1 MEDFLRKLQLSESA
15 IKIYLKSLG
24 KTPLTYY
31 ELYSIVPK
39 VSTNEFKEIIN
50 DLLNSGL
57 LLKQEKKKKEGLTHY
72 LPIPPILPIL
82 NYYENITANLPTI
95 KNSIQELMINSIN
108 EIFKKNKGIELDT
121 ILKTFQEIKKDID
134 EDSIIER
141 QEIEDLVREM
151 EVLKELN
158 KEMLNLHQNIKG
170 VTQKKF
176 SDLIKTI
183 NSFKTDLIEGINSL
197 EFKKHKQEII
207 KTVEK
212 IFKVKFESMVKDF
225 INNLQNLI
233 ANKLDETSQLFGN
246 TLKKVYQYR
255 EDFKIHLLDMLSN
268 FETKMNKIHELIK
281 ENKEDLFGGMKNLEI
296 KIVENLNSIIQ
307 NSINE
312 VSSLNNPIEHVL
324 KKYFQK
330 LVSSDSTINN
340 IWIINSVTK
349 INEEIQKIINNSKEE
364 ITIIIPNLENY
375 LAIEQL
381 KEITSNITIK
391 IASSEAHTNSLVK
404 KFKNINNLTYKTL
417 QNDELILAKADNNQI
432 VIGIK
437 QDSKDILSNFIG
449 IGSNFE
455 PFITLLNPALQSIW
469 EHAYTDTFYATQ
481 KAKTKTSTIK
491 PTTIFTPKVIKKKIV
506 PKIDANTIVRKSF
519 NEGKQLKSDIIIP
532 SDLQD
537 KKEQTKIKNIPKKI
551 PEKQN
556 ISPPPLN
563 GQIKDLK
570 KKLQEKVDF
579 LSAVRPKRG
588 DNAAVLID
596 TALNNLIQKINNL
609 KGNEISKELQ
619 NIADLI
625 LEKKGFSVTL
635 HKIRIT
641 INNYKNKITLLD
653 ENDKKDIF
661 QEIETWKQKLF

>member
-1 MEDFLRKLQLSESA
+1 
-15 IKIYLKSLG
+15 
-24 KTPLTYY
+24 
-31 ELYSIVPK
+31 
-39 VSTNEFKEIIN
+39 
-50 DLLNSGL
+50 
-57 LLKQEKKKKEGLTHY
+57 
-72 LPIPPILPIL
+72 
-82 NYYENITANLPTI
+82 
-95 KNSIQELMINSIN
+95 MINSIN

-141 QEIEDLVREM
+141 QEIEDIVREM
-151 EVLKELN
+151 ELLKELN
-158 KEMLNLHQNIKG
+158 KDMLNLYQNIKG
-170 VTQKKF
+170 VTQKIF

-212 IFKVKFESMVKDF
+212 IFKGKFESMVKDF
-225 INNLQNLI
+225 INNIQNLI
-233 ANKLDETSQLFGN
+233 ANKLDETSQLFEN
-246 TLKKVYQYR
+246 TLKKVFQYR

-324 KKYFQK
+324 KKYFQEI
-330 LVSSDSTINN
+330 VSSDSTINN

-349 INEEIQKIINNSKEE
+349 INEEIKKIINNSKEE

-375 LAIEQL
+375 LSIEQL
-381 KEITSNITIK
+381 KEITSNLTIK

-417 QNDELILAKADNNQI
+417 QNDDLILAKADNDQI

-455 PFITLLNPALQSIW
+455 PFITLLNPVLQSIW
-469 EHAYTDTFYATQ
+469 EHAYTDTFYAAQ
-481 KAKTKTSTIK
+481 KAKTKIST
-491 PTTIFTPKVIKKKIV
+491 
-506 PKIDANTIVRKSF
+506 
-519 NEGKQLKSDIIIP
+519 IIP

-537 KKEQTKIKNIPKKI
+537 KKEATKIKKIPKKI
-551 PEKQN
+551 SEKQN
-556 ISPPPLN
+556 VSPPPLN

-570 KKLQEKVDF
+570 KKLQEKIDF
-579 LSAVRPKRG
+579 LSAVHPKTG

-596 TALNNLIQKINNL
+596 TALNNLIQKISNL

-641 INNYKNKITLLD
+641 INKYKNKSTLLD

>member
-1 MEDFLRKLQLSESA
+1 MEAFLRKLQLSESA

-39 VSTNEFKEIIN
+39 VSTNEFKEIVN

-57 LLKQEKKKKEGLTHY
+57 LLQQEKKKKEILTHY

-141 QEIEDLVREM
+141 QEIEDIVREM
-151 EVLKELN
+151 ELLKELN
-158 KEMLNLHQNIKG
+158 KDMLNLYQNIKG
-170 VTQKKF
+170 VTQKIF

-212 IFKVKFESMVKDF
+212 IFKGKFESMVKDF
-225 INNLQNLI
+225 INNIQNLI
-233 ANKLDETSQLFGN
+233 ANKLDETSQLFEN
-246 TLKKVYQYR
+246 TLKKVFQYR

-324 KKYFQK
+324 KKYFQEI
-330 LVSSDSTINN
+330 VSSDSTINN

-349 INEEIQKIINNSKEE
+349 INEEIKKIINNSKEE

-375 LAIEQL
+375 LSIEQL
-381 KEITSNITIK
+381 KEITSNLTIK

-417 QNDELILAKADNNQI
+417 QNDDLILAKADNDQI

-455 PFITLLNPALQSIW
+455 PFITLLNPVLQSIW
-469 EHAYTDTFYATQ
+469 EHAYTDTFYAAQ
-481 KAKTKTSTIK
+481 KAKTKIST
-491 PTTIFTPKVIKKKIV
+491 
-506 PKIDANTIVRKSF
+506 
-519 NEGKQLKSDIIIP
+519 IIP

-537 KKEQTKIKNIPKKI
+537 KKEATKIKKIPKKI
-551 PEKQN
+551 SEKQN
-556 ISPPPLN
+556 VSPPPLN

-570 KKLQEKVDF
+570 KKLQEKIDF
-579 LSAVRPKRG
+579 LSAVHPKTG

-596 TALNNLIQKINNL
+596 TALNNLIQKISNL

-641 INNYKNKITLLD
+641 INKYKNKSTLLD

>member
-1 MEDFLRKLQLSESA
+1 
-15 IKIYLKSLG
+15 
-24 KTPLTYY
+24 
-31 ELYSIVPK
+31 
-39 VSTNEFKEIIN
+39 
-50 DLLNSGL
+50 
-57 LLKQEKKKKEGLTHY
+57 
-72 LPIPPILPIL
+72 
-82 NYYENITANLPTI
+82 
-95 KNSIQELMINSIN
+95 
-108 EIFKKNKGIELDT
+108 
-121 ILKTFQEIKKDID
+121 
-134 EDSIIER
+134 
-141 QEIEDLVREM
+141 
-151 EVLKELN
+151 
-158 KEMLNLHQNIKG
+158 
-170 VTQKKF
+170 
-176 SDLIKTI
+176 
-183 NSFKTDLIEGINSL
+183 
-197 EFKKHKQEII
+197 
-207 KTVEK
+207 
-212 IFKVKFESMVKDF
+212 
-225 INNLQNLI
+225 
-233 ANKLDETSQLFGN
+233 
-246 TLKKVYQYR
+246 
-255 EDFKIHLLDMLSN
+255 N

-324 KKYFQK
+324 KKYFQEI
-330 LVSSDSTINN
+330 VSSDSTINN

-349 INEEIQKIINNSKEE
+349 INEEIKKIINNSKEE

-375 LAIEQL
+375 LSIEQL
-381 KEITSNITIK
+381 KEITSNLTIK

-417 QNDELILAKADNNQI
+417 QNDDLILAKADNDQI

-455 PFITLLNPALQSIW
+455 PFITLLNPVLQSIW
-469 EHAYTDTFYATQ
+469 EHAYTDTFYAAQ
-481 KAKTKTSTIK
+481 KAKTKIST
-491 PTTIFTPKVIKKKIV
+491 
-506 PKIDANTIVRKSF
+506 
-519 NEGKQLKSDIIIP
+519 IIP

-537 KKEQTKIKNIPKKI
+537 KKEATKIKKIPKKI
-551 PEKQN
+551 SEKQN
-556 ISPPPLN
+556 VSPPPLN

-570 KKLQEKVDF
+570 KKLQEKIDF
-579 LSAVRPKRG
+579 LSAVHPKTG

-596 TALNNLIQKINNL
+596 TALNNLIQKISNL

-641 INNYKNKITLLD
+641 INKYKNKSTLLD

>member
-1 MEDFLRKLQLSESA
+1 M
-15 IKIYLKSLG
+15 
-24 KTPLTYY
+24 
-31 ELYSIVPK
+31 
-39 VSTNEFKEIIN
+39 
-50 DLLNSGL
+50 
-57 LLKQEKKKKEGLTHY
+57 LKQEKKKKEGLTHY

-141 QEIEDLVREM
+141 QEIEDIVREM

-170 VTQKKF
+170 VAQKNF

-183 NSFKTDLIEGINSL
+183 DSFKTDLIEGINSL
-197 EFKKHKQEII
+197 DFKKHKQEII

-281 ENKEDLFGGMKNLEI
+281 ENKEDLFEGMKNLEI

-340 IWIINSVTK
+340 IWIINSLTK

-417 QNDELILAKADNNQI
+417 QNDDLILAKADNDQI

-455 PFITLLNPALQSIW
+455 PFITLLNPVLQSIW
-469 EHAYTDTFYATQ
+469 DHAYTDTFYAAQ

-491 PTTIFTPKVIKKKIV
+491 
-506 PKIDANTIVRKSF
+506 SF
-519 NEGKQLKSDIIIP
+519 NEGKQPKSDIIIP

-537 KKEQTKIKNIPKKI
+537 KKEAIKIKSIPKKI
-551 PEKQN
+551 PEKQKV
-556 ISPPPLN
+556 SPPPLN

-641 INNYKNKITLLD
+641 INKYKNKITLLD
-653 ENDKKDIF
+653 KNDKEDIF